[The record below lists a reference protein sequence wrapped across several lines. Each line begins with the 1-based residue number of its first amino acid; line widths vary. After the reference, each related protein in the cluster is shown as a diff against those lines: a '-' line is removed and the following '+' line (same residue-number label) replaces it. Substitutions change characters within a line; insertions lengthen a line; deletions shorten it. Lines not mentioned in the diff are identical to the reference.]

1 VLLLL
6 AAVLLVGGVVLAT
19 TTGSTVLSRS
29 AVESDVA
36 QQFEEREGV
45 AIELDCAEEMTVTDG
60 AIYECAGVTADDEQV
75 TLQIR
80 ITDAEEARYTW
91 VE

>member
-60 AIYECAGVTADDEQV
+60 ATYECAGVTADDEQV